1 MCQLLFFRGPLLNI
15 LILTLGPK
23 MKKFT
28 LIELLVVVAIIGI
41 LASLL
46 MPALGKARKNAKMLS
61 CKNSIRSVNTAMIM
75 FSGDNDEVISHSYS
89 NNNWWVLDYALGI
102 DTYLGGGVDPD
113 THNAW
118 QFNNGNPSD
127 AWFGC
132 PTTTDETNKTAYDV
146 DYGMPSK
153 NGPHVTTYNGYK
165 RTALEKPSS
174 SMILADAVWDSGNR
188 GRSVFYQ
195 EGDYERTSGM
205 TNNNFKHLQTKA
217 NYAFFDGHVESFRW
231 LPQQVFVDKY
241 QHDLFQLQ
249 TNPDFHPSAVTYE
262 P

>member
-1 MCQLLFFRGPLLNI
+1 
-15 LILTLGPK
+15 

-46 MPALGKARKNAKMLS
+46 LPSLGNARENAKRVS
-61 CKNSIRSVNTAMIM
+61 CSNSIRSVNTAMVM
-75 FSGDNDEVISHSYS
+75 FSDDTDQVISHSYGS
-89 NNNWWVLDYALGI
+89 PSSSNWWVLDYALGI
-102 DTYLGGGVDPD
+102 DSYLGGGVDPD

-153 NGPHVTTYNGYK
+153 NGPSVTTYNGYK
-165 RTALEKPSS
+165 RTALEKPAQ
-174 SMILADAVWDSGNR
+174 SMILADAVWDSGDR

-195 EGDYERTSGM
+195 EGSYDRTSGLD
-205 TNNNFKHLQTKA
+205 TGDFKHVGMKA
-217 NYAFFDGHVESFRW
+217 NYAFFDGHVESVRW
-231 LPQQVFVDKY
+231 QPQQIFVDNY

-249 TNPDFHPSAVTYE
+249 AHPDRHPTAVTYR